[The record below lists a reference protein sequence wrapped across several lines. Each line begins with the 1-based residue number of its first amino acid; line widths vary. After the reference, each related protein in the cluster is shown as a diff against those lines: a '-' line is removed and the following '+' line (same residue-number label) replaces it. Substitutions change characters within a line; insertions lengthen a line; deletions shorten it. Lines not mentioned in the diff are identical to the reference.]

1 MLSDTKFALF
11 IPIPKLKS
19 YIASYRQRKQDL
31 YPTHSSMYNWKYI
44 AVYKKKKKGKKLTTL
59 AAFATDQYMFWWYW
73 FFLALLL
80 LLLLFSRSVVFN
92 PLQPHGLQHT
102 F

>member
-19 YIASYRQRKQDL
+19 YIALYRQRKQDL

-44 AVYKKKKKGKKLTTL
+44 AVYKKKKKRKETNNSGCLCHRPIHVL
-59 AAFATDQYMFWWYW
+59 MI
-73 FFLALLL
+73 LI
-80 LLLLFSRSVVFN
+80 LFGIVIVVAVV
-92 PLQPHGLQHT
+92 
-102 F
+102 

>member
-19 YIASYRQRKQDL
+19 YIALYRQRKQGL

-44 AVYKKKKKGKKLTTL
+44 AVYKKKKE
-59 AAFATDQYMFWWYW
+59 
-73 FFLALLL
+73 
-80 LLLLFSRSVVFN
+80 RN
-92 PLQPHGLQHT
+92 
-102 F
+102 